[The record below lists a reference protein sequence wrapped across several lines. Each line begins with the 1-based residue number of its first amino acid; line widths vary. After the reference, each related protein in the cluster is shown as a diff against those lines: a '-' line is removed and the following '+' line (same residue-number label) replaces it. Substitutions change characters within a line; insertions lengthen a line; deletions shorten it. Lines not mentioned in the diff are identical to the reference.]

1 MTVRVV
7 LKWKPEAPAPVV
19 AAATAALAAPNAA
32 ITQPQARIQRSH
44 ARLPVNYR
52 FSIYAN
58 QPEAKQRSMTAC
70 GVNMSKAGALVEAPH
85 PISVG
90 TVVYL
95 KAPELGLMG
104 EATVRHC
111 TAKGSKYRI
120 GLHFPNPLARCL

>member
-7 LKWKPEAPAPVV
+7 IKWKPEAPPPVV
-19 AAATAALAAPNAA
+19 AAAAKAFAAADAKA
-32 ITQPQARIQRSH
+32 QPQPQIQRSH
-44 ARLPVNYR
+44 ARVPVNYR

-58 QPEAKQRSMTAC
+58 QPEAKQRSMTAR
-70 GVNMSKAGALVEAPH
+70 GINMSKAGALVEAPY

-104 EATVRHC
+104 EARVRHC
-111 TAKGSKYRI
+111 TAKGSKFRI
-120 GLHFPNPLARCL
+120 GLHFPDPLASCL

>member
-7 LKWKPEAPAPVV
+7 IKWKPEAPPPVV
-19 AAATAALAAPNAA
+19 AAAAKAFAAADAKA
-32 ITQPQARIQRSH
+32 QPQPQIQRSH
-44 ARLPVNYR
+44 ARVPVNYR

-58 QPEAKQRSMTAC
+58 QPEAKQRSMTAR
-70 GVNMSKAGALVEAPH
+70 GINMSKAGALVEAPY

-104 EATVRHC
+104 EARVRHC
-111 TAKGSKYRI
+111 TAKGSKFRI
-120 GLHFPNPLARCL
+120 GLHFPDPLARCL

>member
-7 LKWKPEAPAPVV
+7 IKWKPEAPPPVV
-19 AAATAALAAPNAA
+19 AAAAKASASADAKAAQS
-32 ITQPQARIQRSH
+32 QPQIQRSH
-44 ARLPVNYR
+44 ARVPVNYR

-58 QPEAKQRSMTAC
+58 QPEAKQRSMTAR
-70 GVNMSKAGALVEAPH
+70 GINMSKAGALVEAPY

-104 EATVRHC
+104 EARVRHC
-111 TAKGSKYRI
+111 TAKGSKFRI
-120 GLHFPNPLARCL
+120 GLHFPDPLARCL

>member
-7 LKWKPEAPAPVV
+7 IKWRPEVPPPVV
-19 AAATAALAAPNAA
+19 AAAANAFATAKVG
-32 ITQPQARIQRSH
+32 QPQPQIQRSH
-44 ARLPVNYR
+44 ARVPVNYR

-58 QPEAKQRSMTAC
+58 QPAAKDRSMTAR
-70 GVNMSKAGALVEAPH
+70 GINMSKAGALVEAPY

-104 EATVRHC
+104 EARVRHC
-111 TAKGSKYRI
+111 TAKGSKFRI
-120 GLHFPNPLARCL
+120 GLHFPDPLTRCL

>member
-1 MTVRVV
+1 MTVRVHI
-7 LKWKPEAPAPVV
+7 KWKPAPPPVV
-19 AAATAALAAPNAA
+19 AAAIAASATAEA
-32 ITQPQARIQRSH
+32 TTVQPQARIQRAH

-52 FSIYAN
+52 FSIYGSRI
-58 QPEAKQRSMTAC
+58 EAKQRSMIAR
-70 GVNMSKAGALVEAPH
+70 GINMSKAGALVEASQ

-111 TAKGSKYRI
+111 TVKGSKYRI
-120 GLHFPNPLARCL
+120 GLHFPDPLTRCL

>member
-7 LKWKPEAPAPVV
+7 IKWKPEAPPPVV
-19 AAATAALAAPNAA
+19 AAAAKASAAADAK
-32 ITQPQARIQRSH
+32 TQPQIQRSH
-44 ARLPVNYR
+44 ARVPVNYR

-58 QPEAKQRSMTAC
+58 QPEAKQRSMTAR
-70 GVNMSKAGALVEAPH
+70 GINMSKAGALVEAPY

-104 EATVRHC
+104 EARVRHC
-111 TAKGSKYRI
+111 TAKGSKFRI
-120 GLHFPNPLARCL
+120 GLHFPDPLARCL

>member
-7 LKWKPEAPAPVV
+7 IKWKPEAAPAVV
-19 AAATAALAAPNAA
+19 AAATNASAASDAKA
-32 ITQPQARIQRSH
+32 QPHSQIQRSH
-44 ARLPVNYR
+44 ARVPVNYR
-52 FSIYAN
+52 FSLYAN
-58 QPEAKQRSMTAC
+58 QPETNQRSMTAR
-70 GVNMSKAGALVEAPH
+70 GINMSKAGALVEAPY

-111 TAKGSKYRI
+111 TVKGSKFRI
-120 GLHFPNPLARCL
+120 GLHFPDPLRRCL

>member
-7 LKWKPEAPAPVV
+7 IKWRPEVPPPVV
-19 AAATAALAAPNAA
+19 AAAANAFATANAKVG
-32 ITQPQARIQRSH
+32 QPQPQIQRSH
-44 ARLPVNYR
+44 ARVPVNYR

-58 QPEAKQRSMTAC
+58 QPAAKDRSMTAR
-70 GVNMSKAGALVEAPH
+70 GINMSKAGALVEAPY

-104 EATVRHC
+104 EARVRHC
-111 TAKGSKYRI
+111 TAKGSKFRI
-120 GLHFPNPLARCL
+120 GLHFPDPLTRCL

>member
-7 LKWKPEAPAPVV
+7 IKWKPEAPPPVV
-19 AAATAALAAPNAA
+19 AAATKAYATADAKAA
-32 ITQPQARIQRSH
+32 QSHPQIQRSH
-44 ARLPVNYR
+44 ARVPVNYR

-58 QPEAKQRSMTAC
+58 QPEAKQRSMTAR
-70 GVNMSKAGALVEAPH
+70 GINMSKAGALVEAPS

-111 TAKGSKYRI
+111 TVKGSKFRI
-120 GLHFPNPLARCL
+120 GLHFPDPLARCL

>member
-19 AAATAALAAPNAA
+19 ANATAALGAPDAAM
-32 ITQPQARIQRSH
+32 TQPHSRIQRSH

-58 QPEAKQRSMTAC
+58 QPEAKQRSMTAR
-70 GVNMSKAGALVEAPH
+70 GINMSKAGALVEAPH

-111 TAKGSKYRI
+111 TVKGSKYRI
-120 GLHFPNPLARCL
+120 GLHFPDPLARCL

>member
-19 AAATAALAAPNAA
+19 ANATAALGAPDATM
-32 ITQPQARIQRSH
+32 TQPHSRIQRSH

-58 QPEAKQRSMTAC
+58 QPEAKQRSMTAR
-70 GVNMSKAGALVEAPH
+70 GINMSKAGALVEAPH

-111 TAKGSKYRI
+111 TVKGSKSRI
-120 GLHFPNPLARCL
+120 GLHFPDPLARCL